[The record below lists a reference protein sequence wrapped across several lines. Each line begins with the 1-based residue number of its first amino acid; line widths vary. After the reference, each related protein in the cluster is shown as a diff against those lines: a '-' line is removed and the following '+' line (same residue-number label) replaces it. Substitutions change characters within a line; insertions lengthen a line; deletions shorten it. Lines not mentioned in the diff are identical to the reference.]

1 MEVFMTAT
9 PAKMQFDEFILGLCS
24 AALSYMGVS
33 ESPLGA
39 VEKNLDLAQQNLH
52 IIELL
57 QEKTRGNLTAEEQE
71 LIDQVVR
78 DLNVKL
84 KEAAT
89 S

>member
-1 MEVFMTAT
+1 MTAN
-9 PAKMQFDEFILGLCS
+9 PAKMQFNEFILGLCS

-33 ESPLGA
+33 DSPLGA
-39 VEKNLDLAQQNLH
+39 VEKNLDLAQQNLY

-57 QEKTRGNLTAEEQE
+57 QEKTRGNLTDEEQE

-78 DLNVKL
+78 DLNLKL

>member
-1 MEVFMTAT
+1 MDST
-9 PAKMQFDEFILGLCS
+9 PTGANTKMQFNEFVLGLCS

-33 ESPLGA
+33 DSPLGK
-39 VEKNLDLAQQNLH
+39 VEKNLDLASQNLH

-57 QEKTRGNLTAEEQE
+57 QQKTKGNLTDEEQD

-78 DLNVKL
+78 DLRLKL
-84 KEAAT
+84 AEASA

>member
-1 MEVFMTAT
+1 MDSAT
-9 PAKMQFDEFILGLCS
+9 DTSSAKMQFNEFVLGLCS

-33 ESPLGA
+33 DSPLGQ

-57 QEKTRGNLTAEEQE
+57 QEKTKGNLTAEEQE

-78 DLNVKL
+78 DLHIKL
-84 KEAAT
+84 KEASA